1 ISDALLRL
9 KHSNGGYLPDITM
22 FSPERQSG
30 AHKIIGPVFTV
41 KFVPISDVTSPK
53 PDNHF
58 ADSAPENSVVF
69 VSAPPNA
76 INAVWGG
83 LMNTR
88 AKMRGVNGV
97 VVDGRIRDLSEIRS
111 DVLPVFARS
120 TSVLSAK
127 AYTRPTTLNQPVILN
142 GDHNPTIVINPNDI
156 IVGDLDGVVC
166 IPSGLLDEVIKL
178 CKKYVVMDENVRQ
191 ELLKGSSIVE
201 AFSLHRAV

>member
-1 ISDALLRL
+1 
-9 KHSNGGYLPDITM
+9 
-22 FSPERQSG
+22 
-30 AHKIIGPVFTV
+30 
-41 KFVPISDVTSPK
+41 
-53 PDNHF
+53 
-58 ADSAPENSVVF
+58 
-69 VSAPPNA
+69 
-76 INAVWGG
+76 
-83 LMNTR
+83 
-88 AKMRGVNGV
+88 
-97 VVDGRIRDLSEIRS
+97 IRS

-201 AFSLHRAV
+201 AFSLHRPPDVNSKNISTTTMPPPPLSVGSSRSASSASNCHPVRVRYVDVMNQIPPSN